1 MGNSLALYVYL
12 ETRYTYKYLVQKHK
26 REQEGRII
34 KINKIKKRS
43 KRKTEAEIQTIAL
56 ML

>member
-26 REQEGRII
+26 REQRRII